1 MYEIME
7 IPYLQE
13 EFVIAVTPEG
23 MPLLNLAW
31 ARTWLNDYSHALGWL
46 IINIEVEGE
55 SPSKGTELTCI

>member
-1 MYEIME
+1 MAFMYEIME

-31 ARTWLNDYSHALGWL
+31 ARTWLNDYSHALG
-46 IINIEVEGE
+46 
-55 SPSKGTELTCI
+55 

>member
-23 MPLLNLAW
+23 MPLLNLA
-31 ARTWLNDYSHALGWL
+31 
-46 IINIEVEGE
+46 
-55 SPSKGTELTCI
+55 